1 MKVNHRTL
9 FRFSVYTHEFTPM
22 LGFSQP
28 ANHMRFAYRAAGT
41 QQAWAGLDRSVRISF
56 MTALRAAREIQS

>member
-1 MKVNHRTL
+1 MASL
-9 FRFSVYTHEFTPM
+9 YEFTPM

-41 QQAWAGLDRSVRISF
+41 QQAWAGLDHSVRISF